1 MNLSLAFYI
10 AKRYLF
16 AKKTHH
22 VINVIT
28 IVSLAGVMVGAMA
41 LVIVLSVFNGFEKLI
56 LSLFNAFHPDLEI
69 TLAEGKTFSVDTIP
83 LEEIK
88 KIPGVITYGEILE
101 ETGLLMYRDR
111 QHIVKMRGVSE
122 SFVDVSGIDTLLT
135 EGTYLL
141 KDGDMDY
148 FVLGQGVAYM
158 LGANINDYLN
168 PLHLYIPRRGRTIS
182 MHPAQAFHATTN
194 YASGVFGIQSEF
206 DLEYVLVPI
215 RLARSLLNHPSG
227 VSALA
232 LKLDPLVNHRDI
244 QLEIQALLGSS
255 FVVKNRFEQQEFFY
269 KIMRSERWVIFL
281 ILTFIMVI
289 AAFNVT
295 GSLTMLVMEK
305 SQDIKTLQSMGASR
319 QLIKQI
325 FLIEGL
331 MISIGGAFIGIIIG
345 GLVSWL
351 QATYGL
357 IAIQAEGSY
366 IIDAYPVVIRFRD
379 FALVAATVSCI
390 GLLASLLPIGNIVSY
405 SQKASQ

>member
-16 AKKTHH
+16 AKKTHN

-28 IVSLAGVMVGAMA
+28 IVSLAGVMIGSMA

-69 TLAEGKTFSVDTIP
+69 TLAEGKTFSIDTIP

-88 KIPGVITYGEILE
+88 KMPGVITYGEILE
-101 ETGLLMYRDR
+101 ETGLLVYRDR

-122 SFVDVSGIDTLLT
+122 SFVEVSGIDTLLT
-135 EGTYLL
+135 EGTYML
-141 KDGDMDY
+141 KDGETDY

-182 MHPAQAFHATTN
+182 MHPSQAFNATTN
-194 YASGVFGIQSEF
+194 YASAVFGIQSEF

-215 RLARSLLNHPSG
+215 RLARSLLNHPSA
-227 VSALA
+227 VSSLA
-232 LKLDPLVNHRDI
+232 LKLDPLANHRTIQLDI
-244 QLEIQALLGSS
+244 QELLGPS
-255 FVVKNRFEQQEFFY
+255 FTVKNRFEQQAFFY
-269 KIMRSERWVIFL
+269 KIMRSERWIIFL
-281 ILTFIMVI
+281 ILTFIMII

-305 SQDIKTLQSMGASR
+305 SQDIKTLQSMGASK

-325 FLIEGL
+325 FLLEGIL
-331 MISIGGAFIGIIIG
+331 ISIGGAFIGILIG
-345 GLVSWL
+345 GLISWL
-351 QATYGL
+351 QARFGL

-366 IIDAYPVVIRFRD
+366 IIDSYPVVVKFWD
-379 FALVAATVSCI
+379 LVLVALTVFCI
-390 GLLASLLPIGNIVSY
+390 GLLASLLPVRNIVSY
-405 SQKASQ
+405 SQKLS

>member
-16 AKKTHH
+16 AKKTHN

-28 IVSLAGVMVGAMA
+28 IVSVAGVMIGSMA

-69 TLAEGKTFSVDTIP
+69 TLVEGKTFSVETLP
-83 LEEIK
+83 LEDIK
-88 KIPGVITYGEILE
+88 RMPGVITYGEILE
-101 ETGLLMYRDR
+101 ETGLLVYRDR

-122 SFVDVSGIDTLLT
+122 SFVEVSGIDTLLT
-135 EGTYLL
+135 EGTYML
-141 KDGDMDY
+141 KDGEIDY
-148 FVLGQGVAYM
+148 FVLGQGVAFM

-182 MHPAQAFHATTN
+182 MHPSQAFHATTN

-215 RLARSLLNHPSG
+215 RLARSLLDHPSA
-227 VSALA
+227 VSSLA
-232 LKLDPLVNHRDI
+232 LKLDPLANHRTIQSDI
-244 QLEIQALLGSS
+244 QDLLGPS
-255 FVVKNRFEQQEFFY
+255 FTVQNRFEQQAFFY
-269 KIMRSERWVIFL
+269 KIMRSERWIIFL
-281 ILTFIMVI
+281 ILTFIMII

-305 SQDIKTLQSMGASR
+305 SQDIKTLHSMGASK

-325 FLIEGL
+325 FLVEGIL
-331 MISIGGAFIGIIIG
+331 ISIGGAFIGILIG
-345 GLVSWL
+345 GLIAWL
-351 QATYGL
+351 QARFGL

-366 IIDAYPVVIRFRD
+366 IIDAYPVVIKFRD
-379 FALVAATVSCI
+379 LILVALTVFCI
-390 GLLASLLPIGNIVSY
+390 GLLASLLPVRNIVSY
-405 SQKASQ
+405 SHKLS